1 MIVLFVSV
9 VHTDDDKY
17 MVYEIEEFDQAE
29 PNIPTKK
36 KEYRF
41 RNKRRRKKIYKL
53 TNIPSL
59 LKLCRL

>member
-1 MIVLFVSV
+1 M

-59 LKLCRL
+59 LKLCCL